1 MIDRLRQVLTH
12 TGRVDSRRRTVFQ
25 TSLMSALLD
34 GVYDGDLTVAGL
46 LEHGDFGLGTFNA
59 LDGEM
64 LVLDGVC
71 HRLRADGTAERASL
85 DDRTPFAVVTPFEP
99 TVGFD
104 VTSRMSRADVVAQII
119 AREDSQNYLFA
130 VRVRGRFESVTT
142 RTVRKQQKPY
152 PPMREAVKDEA
163 IVTFEAVDGTV
174 AGFRTPLYERGIG
187 VPGGHVHFIDDEF
200 TAGGHVLDF
209 VLEHG
214 RVDICKGTDLQLRLP
229 LNESFGEA
237 DLDPADLDDQ
247 VRNAEN
253 SRPPR

>member
-1 MIDRLRQVLTH
+1 
-12 TGRVDSRRRTVFQ
+12 VFQ

-34 GVYDGDLTVAGL
+34 GVYDGDLSVGEL

-71 HRLRADGTAERASL
+71 YRLRADGTAERAPL
-85 DDRTPFAVVTPFEP
+85 GDLTPFAVVMPFEP
-99 TVGFD
+99 TIGFD
-104 VTSRMSRADVVAQII
+104 VTTRTSRADVVAQII
-119 AREDSQNYLFA
+119 EREDSQNYLFA

-142 RTVRKQQKPY
+142 RTVKRQEKPY
-152 PPMREAVKDEA
+152 PPLSEAVKDEA
-163 IVTFEAVDGTV
+163 IVTFDRVDGTV

-187 VPGGHVHFIDDEF
+187 VPGGHVHFIDDAF

-214 RVDICKGTDLQLRLP
+214 RVDICKGSDLNLRLP
-229 LNESFGEA
+229 LDTSFGEA
-237 DLDPADLDDQ
+237 DLDPADLDAQ

-253 SRPPR
+253 SNPAH

>member
-1 MIDRLRQVLTH
+1 MPDGH
-12 TGRVDSRRRTVFQ
+12 TERVDDRRRTVFQ

-34 GVYDGDLTVAGL
+34 GVYDGDLTVGEL

-71 HRLRADGTAERASL
+71 HRLRADGSVERASK
-85 DDRTPFAVVTPFEP
+85 DDLTPFAVVMPFEP
-99 TVGFD
+99 VTGFD
-104 VTSRMSRADVVAQII
+104 ITTRMSRADVVARII
-119 AREDSQNYLFA
+119 ELEDSQNYLFA
-130 VRVRGRFESVTT
+130 VRVRGRFESVVT
-142 RTVRKQQKPY
+142 RTVRRQEKPY

-163 IVTFEAVDGTV
+163 IVTFESISGTV

-187 VPGGHVHFIDDEF
+187 VPGGHVHFIDDELS
-200 TAGGHVLDF
+200 TGGHVLDF

-214 RVDICKGTDLQLRLP
+214 RVDICKGSDLQLRLP
-229 LNESFGEA
+229 LSTTFGEA

-253 SRPPR
+253 RSPR